1 MPFIIQYN
9 NHYYEYNFFQ
19 DIPINMYSNITA
31 LKCNNCNLDN
41 IDFIANFINLKKL
54 NASFNKIK
62 QIPLITSLEELDIY
76 NNELI
81 ELPIMVNLKTLYAFN
96 NKLESIP
103 FLQNLEI
110 IDVSH
115 NNISKISLG
124 EKISHIYIS
133 FNKITQIEILNT
145 KVLELECNNNLLK
158 TINFIHG
165 LDKLTKFNYND
176 NFINY
181 EPPYVK
187 RFLPKYKH
195 ETINSNSSHVID
207 NNVKKQI
214 LKLLDKKPNMNYQRI
229 DCDILNNNIL
239 SPASKKILL
248 ICLNAKN
255 IIEPTLR
262 ITMLE
267 LFLNLWT
274 DIKKKNDFDKI
285 DKILVSNKCKCI
297 TCMFNDIIS
306 NHYM

>member
-1 MPFIIQYN
+1 MPFIIVLDN
-9 NHYYEYNFFQ
+9 NDTYEYNHFQ
-19 DIPINMYSNITA
+19 EIPSHMYSNIKA

-62 QIPLITSLEELDIY
+62 QIPLITNLEELDIY

-81 ELPIMVNLKTLYAFN
+81 DLPIMINLKKLYAFN
-96 NKLESIP
+96 NKLETIP
-103 FLQNLEI
+103 FFPNLEI

-115 NNISKISLG
+115 NNISTISLG
-124 EKISHIYIS
+124 EKIIYIYIG

-158 TINFIHG
+158 TIHFIHG
-165 LDKLTKFNYND
+165 LDKLTKLNYND
-176 NFINY
+176 NLISY

-187 RFLPKYKH
+187 RFLPNKYKNN
-195 ETINSNSSHVID
+195 ISNSDHIIN
-207 NNVKKQI
+207 NNVKKYI
-214 LKLLDKKPNMNYQRI
+214 LKLLENKPNMNYNRI
-229 DCDILNNNIL
+229 NCDILNNNIL

-267 LFLNLWT
+267 LLLNLWT
-274 DIKKKNDFDKI
+274 DIKKKNDFDRI
-285 DKILVSNKCKCI
+285 NKILVSNKCKCI
-297 TCMFNDIIS
+297 SCMFNYII
-306 NHYM
+306 NN